1 MKILLDSGELE
12 VKRISL
18 ADKDNAAKAR
28 AIAAIGEDLRAKS
41 DEEKKAKGKSKSA
54 KDAEADEDDSISQE
68 DLEASRQMQTLAIDF
83 LIGYLPADD
92 VDKVATFEA
101 IHIVTALN
109 YGADTLPDHMRPN
122 LKAS

>member
-92 VDKVATFEA
+92 VEKVATFEA